1 MPRSAPV
8 PLVVVGSV
16 ALDTIATTQARRT
29 DVLGGSVSY
38 ACTAA
43 SFFRRPGLV
52 GVVGDDFPAEHVRRL
67 ERFGVDVRG
76 LQRKPGKT
84 FRWSGVYEADM
95 NQRRTLSTELN
106 VFADFWPE
114 LPPDYRAS
122 PFLFLANIE
131 PRLQSHVLDQVRKP
145 KFVAADTMNLWI
157 HTAREDLLAVI
168 RRVHLLLVN
177 DEEARLLSGKAGLWE
192 AAQSILKMGPRF
204 LIIKRGEHG
213 SVLASRTG
221 RFLLPAF
228 PVDDVRDPTGAGDC
242 FAGGLMGFLARAGKA
257 DESAVRR
264 AMVHGTVMASFCV
277 EDFSLDRFQGLKA
290 VQVAA
295 RHAAFCRM
303 IRA

>member
-1 MPRSAPV
+1 MPRSVAI

-16 ALDTIATTQARRT
+16 ALDTVATVRDRRA

-43 SFFRRPGLV
+43 SFFRKPGLV
-52 GVVGDDFPAEHVRRL
+52 GVVGDDFPEEYSRRL
-67 ERFGVDVRG
+67 QRFGVDMRG

-95 NQRRTLSTELN
+95 NRRRTISTELN

-114 LPPDYRAS
+114 LPPDYRECR
-122 PFLFLANIE
+122 FLFLANIE
-131 PRLQSHVLDQVRKP
+131 PRLQIHVLDQVRKP
-145 KFVAADTMNLWI
+145 GFVAADTMNLWI
-157 HTAREDLLAVI
+157 HTAREDLLKVI

-177 DEEARLLSGKAGLWE
+177 DEEARLLSGEASLWKA
-192 AAQSILKMGPRF
+192 AKIILKMGPRF
-204 LIIKRGEHG
+204 LIIKRGEYG
-213 SVLASRTG
+213 SVLVSAAG

-242 FAGGLMGFLARAGKA
+242 FAGGLMGFLALRGRT
-257 DESAVRR
+257 DEPTLRR
-264 AMVHGTVMASFCV
+264 AMMHGTVLAAFCV
-277 EDFSLDRFQGLKA
+277 EDFSLDRFHTLKA
-290 VQVAA
+290 LHVAA
-295 RHAAFCRM
+295 RYADFCRM